1 MRDHARIRL
10 RALGQTHRPRQL
22 QQTAILALAKP
33 VEIDKRAELQLLG
46 FLVNGRLE
54 PLDRTQR
61 ARIRSKPFGGPLRL
75 VAGGGQRLL
84 RQYQQISSRRASLL
98 PVDTIQRLALFF
110 TLFHD

>member
-1 MRDHARIRL
+1 
-10 RALGQTHRPRQL
+10 
-22 QQTAILALAKP
+22 
-33 VEIDKRAELQLLG
+33 
-46 FLVNGRLE
+46 
-54 PLDRTQR
+54 
-61 ARIRSKPFGGPLRL
+61 LRL